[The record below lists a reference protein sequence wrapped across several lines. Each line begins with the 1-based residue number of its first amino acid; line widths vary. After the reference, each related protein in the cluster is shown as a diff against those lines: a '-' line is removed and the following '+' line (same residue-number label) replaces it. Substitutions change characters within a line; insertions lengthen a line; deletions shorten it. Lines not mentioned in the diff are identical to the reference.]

1 MHYQRRSWCVTGQ
14 FEDYFWDAL
23 CQPAGPVMERKG
35 GANQTSIEEQY
46 CGALCK

>member
-1 MHYQRRSWCVTGQ
+1 MPITIGLGQ

-23 CQPAGPVMERKG
+23 CQPAGPVKECKG

-46 CGALCK
+46 RGALCR